1 MIRLGMVMDGITS
14 INYHKDSTLAML
26 WEAQDRQYEIFYFEQ
41 AHLFIKDGVPYGE
54 ARKLTVFKDEKKW
67 VEIGEIIVLPLMDL
81 DIILMRKDPPF
92 NQEYIYTTYILEHAE
107 QRGVVIA
114 NRPQALRDANEKMFT
129 TFFPQCCPPHL
140 VTQSK
145 EMLHVF
151 WQEHG
156 DIVCKPLDGMGGSSI
171 FRLKADDVNANAVFD
186 LLTDNQQRYIV
197 AQQYI
202 PEIQQGDKRILIIGG
217 EPVPYALARVP
228 QGRDWRGNLAMGA
241 KGRVQPLSERD
252 RWIVDQVG
260 STLKERGLFFVGI
273 DVIGD
278 YLTEIN
284 VTSPTGIRELQAETN
299 INIAGLLLDE
309 LERQL

>member
-1 MIRLGMVMDGITS
+1 MIRLGMVMDDITS

-129 TFFPQCCPPHL
+129 TFFPQCCPP
-140 VTQSK
+140 
-145 EMLHVF
+145 
-151 WQEHG
+151 
-156 DIVCKPLDGMGGSSI
+156 SSGHSI
-171 FRLKADDVNANAVFD
+171 KRNVACFLAGAR
-186 LLTDNQQRYIV
+186 RYC
-197 AQQYI
+197 
-202 PEIQQGDKRILIIGG
+202 
-217 EPVPYALARVP
+217 
-228 QGRDWRGNLAMGA
+228 
-241 KGRVQPLSERD
+241 
-252 RWIVDQVG
+252 
-260 STLKERGLFFVGI
+260 
-273 DVIGD
+273 
-278 YLTEIN
+278 
-284 VTSPTGIRELQAETN
+284 LQA
-299 INIAGLLLDE
+299 IRWYGWLFYFSFKG
-309 LERQL
+309 